1 MDKKIF
7 EDGFVFKPYQ
17 SVGSLSFNENEENI
31 KSKLGDIKQEFDNYG
46 DSGKTVIFNVLDG
59 IYVYFDNKNNFY
71 GIHFFDS
78 IKFTLNGKLYDI
90 NFDNFTEKDL
100 NDISDDFKMSS
111 GGDCTCYTSEKL
123 GIDFD
128 FNDENNVLSSVLF
141 MSKEYYKNEI

>member
-31 KSKLGDIKQEFDNYG
+31 KQKLGDIKQEYNNYG
-46 DSGKTVIFNVLDG
+46 GSKTIKFNDLDD
-59 IYVYFDNKNNFY
+59 ISVYFDAKNNFY
-71 GIHFFDS
+71 GIHFFES

-90 NFDNFTEKDL
+90 NFNNFTEKDL
-100 NDISDDFKMSS
+100 NDISDDFKITGTE
-111 GGDCTCYTSEKL
+111 GGTDYTSEKL
-123 GIDFD
+123 GIDFYFSD
-128 FNDENNVLSSVLF
+128 DNYLLAVLF